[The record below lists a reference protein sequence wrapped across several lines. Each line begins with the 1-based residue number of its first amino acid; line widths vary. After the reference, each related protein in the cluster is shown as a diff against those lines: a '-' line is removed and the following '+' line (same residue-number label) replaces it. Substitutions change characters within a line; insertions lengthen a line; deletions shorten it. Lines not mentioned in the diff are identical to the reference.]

1 MECEEAEVM
10 EYCKKHKVDI
20 IENIDEL
27 DLLIYLKTFI
37 ELKVK
42 AVE

>member
-1 MECEEAEVM
+1 MECETEVK
-10 EYCKKHKVDI
+10 EYYKQSIVDI

-42 AVE
+42 AEE

>member
-1 MECEEAEVM
+1 MECETEVK
-10 EYCKKHKVDI
+10 EYYKQSIVDI
-20 IENIDEL
+20 IENVDEL

-42 AVE
+42 AEE

>member
-1 MECEEAEVM
+1 MECEEIEVK
-10 EYCKKHKVDI
+10 EYCKKYIVDI
-20 IENIDEL
+20 IENVDEL

>member
-1 MECEEAEVM
+1 MECETEVK
-10 EYCKKHKVDI
+10 EYYKQSIVDI

>member
-10 EYCKKHKVDI
+10 EYCKKHIVDI

-27 DLLIYLKTFI
+27 DMLIYLKTFI

-42 AVE
+42 AEE